1 MNPTLPVKTLH
12 GTSWQSL
19 CEDYDNAR
27 VAVEEAANAISK
39 IEFNSRDYIGEGWRN
54 AVEERAAIF
63 KKLDEVREYLMTHAE
78 HLS

>member
-27 VAVEEAANAISK
+27 VAVDEATDAISK
-39 IEFNSRDYIGEGWRN
+39 IEFNSRDYIGDAWET
-54 AVEERAAIF
+54 AVKERHDIYE
-63 KKLDEVREYLMTHAE
+63 KLAEIRQYLMTHAE